1 MRARTLVKGSQ
12 AIAQGVEDVAFFS
25 FFIAHSSTGLKKS
38 KEFPKEA
45 AGKTFTFGS
54 KGSTSGRLIPEFHIR
69 QAFGKSPAEVFSKVG
84 FSGNHTKTLQL
95 VQSGAYQ
102 VGAINQKVWKKE
114 LKAGTIDTNKVS
126 IIWRTPPYP
135 NYQWSIRGDVE
146 KKFGNGFTEKVKT
159 TLLNIKDKDLL
170 ASFPR
175 SSFVPAKNSD
185 YQPILDVGR
194 KIKLID

>member
-1 MRARTLVKGSQ
+1 M
-12 AIAQGVEDVAFFS
+12 
-25 FFIAHSSTGLKKS
+25 
-38 KEFPKEA
+38 
-45 AGKTFTFGS
+45 
-54 KGSTSGRLIPEFHIR
+54 PEFYLR
-69 QAFGKSPAEVFSKVG
+69 KQFARSPEALFKQVG
-84 FSGNHTKTLQL
+84 FSGNHSRTLAL
-95 VQSGAYQ
+95 VQAGAYQ